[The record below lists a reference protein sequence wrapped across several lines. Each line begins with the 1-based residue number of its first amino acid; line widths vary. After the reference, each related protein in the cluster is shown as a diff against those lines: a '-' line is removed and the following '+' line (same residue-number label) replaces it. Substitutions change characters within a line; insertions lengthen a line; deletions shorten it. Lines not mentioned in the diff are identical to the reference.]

1 MATSLDWCWH
11 SISPCKIAVAP
22 TGVAGWWVF
31 EPLFVHE
38 LKIQKHRPTLIWQ
51 IPVRVWRSLNFL
63 TISYTDGHRLQ
74 GRDTSN
80 QPTSRFTPDSKA
92 TSQPTTNIEG
102 SLPQPG
108 PTIEHRI
115 GNSPLTAL
123 QPPTRE
129 GFLFHHTHP
138 LTAHV
143 THGMAAQPSTRRYV
157 PSALRFSHHL
167 HLQLLPPLSM
177 RERKR

>member
-1 MATSLDWCWH
+1 MSSYAQTMVRTPNSFQNTKTSAYLNMADSC
-11 SISPCKIAVAP
+11 S
-22 TGVAGWWVF
+22 GVEIVK
-31 EPLFVHE
+31 LLNHQ
-38 LKIQKHRPTLIWQ
+38 LHRWAQ
-51 IPVRVWRSLNFL
+51 ITRPRHFQSTYF
-63 TISYTDGHRLQ
+63 
-74 GRDTSN
+74 
-80 QPTSRFTPDSKA
+80 RFTPDSKA

-143 THGMAAQPSTRRYV
+143 PHGMAAQPSTRRYV